1 LRRIFIFL
9 IVFIVFGISIH
20 AQFALQ
26 LSNAKQGGMGNI
38 KLFSDDA
45 FSSIYNPAAS
55 NTNHK
60 FGVGL
65 SVSPSPLASGLNL
78 LQAGSEF
85 QFKNN
90 FVGLGIISNGSSLY
104 KEQLIGINYARNFT
118 TWTIGGRLNF
128 LSINQT
134 DAIYGNASKIT
145 ASIGTNV
152 RVKKNLIVAA
162 YINHLNQAAF
172 DKNKLEKVA
181 TTFSAGFQY
190 QFSQNVKTVVEGEKN
205 FISPFNLKA
214 GVEYNF
220 QKLFFIRAGFQ
231 TYPVRPTIGLG
242 FKTNGFQADYSYQN
256 QSVLGGVHAIG
267 ISYQLIKK

>member
-1 LRRIFIFL
+1 VLFL
-9 IVFIVFGISIH
+9 CIGFKVN

-26 LSNAKQGGMGNI
+26 FSNAKQGGMGNT

-45 FSSIYNPAAS
+45 FSSIYNPAGY
-55 NTNHK
+55 NTADK
-60 FGVGL
+60 FAVGL
-65 SVSPSPLASGLNL
+65 SISPSPLISGLNL
-78 LQAGSEF
+78 LQAGSQF

-90 FVGLGIISNGSSLY
+90 FVGLGIINSGSQLY
-104 KEQLIGINYARNFT
+104 REQLIGFNYARNFT

-134 DAIYGNASKIT
+134 DATYGNTSKIT

-152 RVKKNLIVAA
+152 RVRKNLIIAA

-267 ISYQLIKK
+267 ISYQLLKK